1 SGRAYASAGSHFA
14 VTISSECGLIN
25 DLKSVAPVAPELPAE
40 AESGSGT
47 VKSRSYNRTSA
58 SKACAAL
65 TQWIVPLTLRLEV
78 APPDLLSRSTLH
90 RSSVTLPALS
100 LITSS
105 HLMM

>member
-1 SGRAYASAGSHFA
+1 MASEGSHFA
-14 VTISSECGLIN
+14 VTTSSECRLMN
-25 DLKSVAPVAPELPAE
+25 DLKSAADPVAQELAAE
-40 AESGSGT
+40 AGSGT
-47 VKSRSYNRTSA
+47 VKSRSYKRTSA
-58 SKACAAL
+58 STACAAL